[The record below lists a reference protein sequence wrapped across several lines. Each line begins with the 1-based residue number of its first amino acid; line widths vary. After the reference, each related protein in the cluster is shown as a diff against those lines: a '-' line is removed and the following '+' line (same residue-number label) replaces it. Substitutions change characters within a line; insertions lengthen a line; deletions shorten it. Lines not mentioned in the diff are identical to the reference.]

1 MTPEQTLRTLWEIA
15 MAGGYTAYYYT
26 YTAWD
31 VIRPLD
37 VPPGYAYIKHFGDF
51 WRATEYWQLATV
63 GQTRERG
70 LVSGQPGREYVVFQ
84 KQPAPFTLEIAGAK
98 SPLKG
103 EWFNPQTGK
112 RTAAGSFDNGT
123 ANLTPPADWGKA
135 PLVLHLK
142 SAN

>member
-1 MTPEQTLRTLWEIA
+1 VGWICNQW
-15 MAGGYTAYYYT
+15 GGRASTT
-26 YTAWD
+26 
-31 VIRPLD
+31 
-37 VPPGYAYIKHFGDF
+37 KHLKLVNSG
-51 WRATEYWQLATV
+51 WCLA
-63 GQTRERG
+63 
-70 LVSGQPGREYVVFQ
+70 QPGREYVVFQ
-84 KQPAPFTLEIAGAK
+84 NQVQPFTLEIAGAK

-103 EWFNPQTGK
+103 GWFNPHSGK